1 LSSLNERIRKLN
13 PVLAMTVGLWL
24 FVFLLYTVRSLWNAE
39 APFWPQVFPRFLMCA
54 WGAVLCGAVYLFLR
68 AHTHRSLGTQLWLV
82 ILASTVG
89 AAFDAVGA
97 LLISDWMLAD
107 VLPPRPRDWITTAVL
122 NTQSF
127 VWVFITWSCIYLT
140 LVYSR
145 RMRDNEM
152 RLLEAQALASD
163 AQNRM
168 LRYQINPHF
177 LFNTL
182 NALSSLVLQK
192 RTERA
197 EAMLLALSGF
207 LRYSLARS
215 PDEAVPLREEA
226 LAQEEYLRIEQA
238 RFGERLKFIKRLD
251 PDVDH
256 VLVPSLILQPLI
268 ENAVKHAVAPTS
280 APVTIELTARRAEDR
295 RIEVRVCDNG
305 QGGAADAPSLGVG
318 LENVRRRLEVAF
330 GGRARFQ
337 HGKTAEGYC
346 ASLLIPED
354 Q

>member
-1 LSSLNERIRKLN
+1 MSLIERVRRLN
-13 PVLAMTVGLWL
+13 PVLTMTVGLWL
-24 FVFLLYTVRSLWNAE
+24 FVFLLYTIRSFWNDQV
-39 APFWPQVFPRFLMCA
+39 PFWPQVFPRFLMCS
-54 WGAVLCGAVYLFLR
+54 WGAVCCGAIYLFLR
-68 AHTHRSLGTQLWLV
+68 RHTHRSLPTQLGLV
-82 ILASTVG
+82 IVASTLGG
-89 AAFDAVGA
+89 AADAVGS
-97 LLISDWMLAD
+97 LLIADWMLAD
-107 VLPPRPRDWITTAVL
+107 VSPPRERDWITTAVL

-127 VWVFITWSCIYLT
+127 LWVFITWSCIYLT
-140 LVYSR
+140 QVYSQQ
-145 RMRDNEM
+145 MRDNEL

-238 RFGERLKFIKRLD
+238 RFGDRLKFIKRLD

-280 APVTIELTARRAEDR
+280 EPVTIELIARRTEGR
-295 RIEVRVCDNG
+295 RIEIRVCDNG
-305 QGGAADAPSLGVG
+305 RGGLAQAPSLGVG
-318 LENVRRRLEVAF
+318 LENVRRRLEVAY
-330 GGRARFQ
+330 GERASFQ
-337 HGKTAEGYC
+337 HGKTDQGYC
-346 ASLLIPED
+346 ASIIIPGDE
-354 Q
+354 

>member
-1 LSSLNERIRKLN
+1 MN
-13 PVLAMTVGLWL
+13 PVLTMTVGLWL
-24 FVFLLYTVRSLWNAE
+24 FVFVLYTLRSLWNE
-39 APFWPQVFPRFLMCA
+39 DIPFWPAVFPRLLMCS
-54 WGAVLCGAVYLFLR
+54 WGALCCGAIYLFLR
-68 AHTHRSLGTQLWLV
+68 RHTHRSLGVQLWLV
-82 ILASTVG
+82 IIASTIG
-89 AAFDAVGA
+89 AAFDAVGS
-97 LLISDWMLAD
+97 LLIADWMLAD
-107 VLPPRPRDWITTAVL
+107 ISPPRERDWITTAVL

-140 LVYSR
+140 QVYSR

-207 LRYSLARS
+207 LRYSLARA

-238 RFGERLKFIKRLD
+238 RFGERLKFIKNLD

-280 APVTIELTARRAEDR
+280 EPVTIELTARRTDGR

-305 QGGAADAPSLGVG
+305 GGGEAETPSLGVG
-318 LENVRRRLEVAF
+318 LENVRRRLEVAY
-330 GGRARFQ
+330 GDRASFA
-337 HGKTAEGYC
+337 HGKADGGGYC
-346 ASLLIPED
+346 ACILIPGDE
-354 Q
+354 